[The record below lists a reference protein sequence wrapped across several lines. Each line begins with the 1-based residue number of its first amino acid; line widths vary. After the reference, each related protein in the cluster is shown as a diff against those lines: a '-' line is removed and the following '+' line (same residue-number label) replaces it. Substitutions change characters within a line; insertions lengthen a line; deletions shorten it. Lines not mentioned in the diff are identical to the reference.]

1 MKIITQSKITIKK
14 CKKLIIYLILMILI
28 KLMVLDQMKIP
39 IINLI
44 LNENLIGDN
53 KDNKEKQIN
62 NNINIDNVIK
72 NSEKDNIPNKLNNN
86 VPIKNNNSCH
96 NILWNGI
103 G

>member
-1 MKIITQSKITIKK
+1 
-14 CKKLIIYLILMILI
+14 
-28 KLMVLDQMKIP
+28 MKIP
-39 IINLI
+39 IINLN

-62 NNINIDNVIK
+62 NNINVDNVIE
-72 NSEKDNIPNKLNNN
+72 NNEKGNIPNKLNNN

>member
-1 MKIITQSKITIKK
+1 
-14 CKKLIIYLILMILI
+14 
-28 KLMVLDQMKIP
+28 MKIP

-53 KDNKEKQIN
+53 KDIKEKQIN

-72 NSEKDNIPNKLNNN
+72 NNEKDNIRNKLNNN
-86 VPIKNNNSCH
+86 VPINNNNSCH

-103 G
+103 GWI

>member
-1 MKIITQSKITIKK
+1 
-14 CKKLIIYLILMILI
+14 
-28 KLMVLDQMKIP
+28 MKIP
-39 IINLI
+39 IINLN
-44 LNENLIGDN
+44 LNENLIGDK
-53 KDNKEKQIN
+53 KDYKEKQIN

-72 NSEKDNIPNKLNNN
+72 NNEKGNIPNKLNNN